1 MDTPLFVPDGNGLLR
16 EWVDALR
23 AAAESIGL
31 RRDVMPIRGWL
42 GGAMLVACVRR
53 LGGTVEPLEPFYGW
67 TLQGKDTED
76 DLVELRD
83 WAPELGGDGVGL
95 RDFHGVVAI
104 RIPGEATFVALR
116 TDEPVTH
123 HHSER
128 VLVLAGPSREATLRL
143 AARLADARREL
154 LGSRRI
160 AVFGTRRK
168 LIDVTPVDE
177 QDLILPAA
185 FKRDLLGFFDG
196 FERAARICGQMRLS
210 PSRGVLLVGAPGTGK
225 TQTVRHLFARLAGAR
240 FYVLSLSVV
249 ENPGMAQQ
257 VFCDLLEALAES
269 SRPAVVVIEDID
281 RLFESGYLT
290 PQFFLNALDGLFK
303 PRQPVLW
310 VATSNDPRGMEQ
322 NVLDRPGRFDQVFV
336 FPMPGLE
343 ERAALIERYAAWP
356 VDTPIVAELAEATD
370 CLSAAHIREVCYAA
384 ALASA
389 DAPAGF
395 PDALRHQVE
404 RVLRQHQ
411 RARTYDFGLGVR
423 TAGFA

>member
-1 MDTPLFVPDGNGLLR
+1 MDTALFTPDGNGLLR
-16 EWVDALR
+16 EWVEALR
-23 AAAESIGL
+23 AAAEGVGL
-31 RRDVMPIRGWL
+31 CRDVMPIRGWL

-67 TLQGKDTED
+67 TLQGKAGED
-76 DLVELRD
+76 DLPELRD
-83 WAPELGGDGVGL
+83 WAPELDGGGVGL

-104 RIPGEATFVALR
+104 RFGDATFVALR

-123 HHSER
+123 HHCER

-143 AARLADARREL
+143 AARLADVRREL
-154 LGSRRI
+154 LGSRRV

-168 LIDVTPVDE
+168 LIDVTPVE
-177 QDLILPAA
+177 ERDLILPDA
-185 FKRDLLGFFDG
+185 FKRDLLAFFDG
-196 FERAARICGQMRLS
+196 FGRAARICGQMRLS
-210 PSRGVLLVGAPGTGK
+210 PSRGVLMVGAPGTGK
-225 TQTVRHLFARLAGAR
+225 TQTVRHLFARLADAR
-240 FYVLSLSVV
+240 FYVLSVSVV

-257 VFCDLLEALAES
+257 QFCDLLEAVAES

-281 RLFESGYLT
+281 RLFEANYLT
-290 PQFFLNALDGLFK
+290 PQFFLNALDGLFR

-336 FPMPGLE
+336 FPLPGVE
-343 ERAALIERYAAWP
+343 ERAALFERYAAWP
-356 VDTPIVAELAEATD
+356 IQTGVVEELARETD
-370 CLSAAHIREVCYAA
+370 GLSAAHIREVCYAA

-395 PDALRHQVE
+395 ADALRHQVG
-404 RVLRQHQ
+404 RVRLQHD
-411 RARTYDFGLGVR
+411 RARNYDFALGGR
-423 TAGFA
+423 KAGFA

>member
-1 MDTPLFVPDGNGLLR
+1 MDTALFTPDGNGLLR
-16 EWVDALR
+16 EWVEALR

-53 LGGTVEPLEPFYGW
+53 LGGTVEPLKPFYGW
-67 TLQGKDTED
+67 TLQGKNYED
-76 DLVELRD
+76 DLVELRE
-83 WAPELGGDGVGL
+83 WAPELDGGGIGL

-104 RIPGEATFVALR
+104 CLPDETFIALR

-177 QDLILPAA
+177 QDLILPAD
-185 FKRDLLGFFDG
+185 FKRELLGFFDG
-196 FERAARICGQMRLS
+196 FERAARVCGQMRLS
-210 PSRGVLLVGAPGTGK
+210 PSRGVLLIGAPGTGK
-225 TQTVRHLFARLAGAR
+225 TQTVRHLFARLTGAR
-240 FYVLSLSVV
+240 FCVLSLSVV

-257 VFCDLLEALAES
+257 VFCDLLEAVAES

-290 PQFFLNALDGLFK
+290 PQFFLNALDGLFR

-310 VATSNDPRGMEQ
+310 VATSNDPRGLEQ

-336 FPMPGLE
+336 FQMPGVE

-356 VDTPIVAELAEATD
+356 VDTSIVGELARGTD
-370 CLSAAHIREVCYAA
+370 GLSAAHIREVCYAA

-395 PDALRHQVE
+395 ADALRRQVG
-404 RVLRQHQ
+404 RVLHQHR
-411 RARTYDFGLGVR
+411 RARSYDFGMGAR
-423 TAGFA
+423 MAGFA